1 MSLLTVTEL
10 KEIAKNLNIPG
21 YSTMLK
27 QELIDAINVANGV
40 TTMAETST
48 TENIDTNEIAPTGNE
63 TITP

>member
-10 KEIAKNLNIPG
+10 KEIAKNLNILG

-27 QELIDAINVANGV
+27 QELIDAINVTNGV
-40 TTMAETST
+40 TTMSETST
-48 TENIDTNEIAPTGNE
+48 TGNIDTNEIAPTDNE